1 MNENSKVQGILDTTI
16 DKMRTMA
23 GADTVIGDSITTS
36 EGVTLIPV
44 SKVTYGFASGGSDF
58 SNKNGALLFGGGG
71 GGGMT
76 VTPVAF
82 VVIVNGNVRVI
93 NVNSSET
100 ALDKA
105 VGIIPELVDKIKD
118 IFKSEKET
126 EN

>member
-16 DKMRTMA
+16 DKMRSMA
-23 GADTVIGDSITTS
+23 GADTVIGDAITTS
-36 EGVTLIPV
+36 DGVTLIPV

-58 SNKNGALLFGGGG
+58 STKNGGLLFGGGG

-82 VVIVNGNVRVI
+82 VVITNGNVRVI

-105 VGIIPELVDKIKD
+105 VGIIPELVDKIKEL
-118 IFKSEKET
+118 FSSEKQSE
-126 EN
+126 E

>member
-16 DKMRTMA
+16 DKMRSMA
-23 GADTVIGDSITTS
+23 GADTVIGNAITTDD
-36 EGVTLIPV
+36 GVTLIPV

-58 SNKNGALLFGGGG
+58 ASKSGSLLFGGGG

-105 VGIIPELVDKIKD
+105 VGIIPELVDKIKEL
-118 IFKSEKET
+118 FKSEKESQ
-126 EN
+126 E

>member
-1 MNENSKVQGILDTTI
+1 MSNVQGILDTTI
-16 DKMRTMA
+16 DKMRSMA
-23 GADTVIGDSITTS
+23 GADTVIGEAITTPD
-36 EGVTLIPV
+36 GVTLIPV

-58 SNKNGALLFGGGG
+58 SNKSGMLLFGGGG

-82 VVIVNGNVRVI
+82 VVISNSNVRVI

-105 VGIIPELVDKIKD
+105 VGIIPELVDKIKE
-118 IFKSEKET
+118 IFTSEKE
-126 EN
+126 NQ